1 MSEEILSALM
11 ELFGLIA
18 KQDEGV
24 GAPEKEYVENF
35 LKSQIEAK
43 EVEAYFATFM
53 EKAASSAK
61 VDANGNVIVDVR
73 DSVKI
78 LGICRKINKKLNR
91 EQKVVVLV
99 RLYEMLSASH

>member
-1 MSEEILSALM
+1 MGLNALYMSEEILSALM

-43 EVEAYFATFM
+43 
-53 EKAASSAK
+53 
-61 VDANGNVIVDVR
+61 
-73 DSVKI
+73 
-78 LGICRKINKKLNR
+78 
-91 EQKVVVLV
+91 
-99 RLYEMLSASH
+99 